1 MLQGNFT
8 PPPPS
13 YSPGGGEISLQHI
26 KIKNYIIICI
36 SHEDIITDLIKMDDN
51 IFISSSFDKIIKIW
65 NY

>member
-8 PPPPS
+8 PPPPHT
-13 YSPGGGEISLQHI
+13 PQGGGEISLQHI

-51 IFISSSFDKIIKIW
+51 IFISSSFDKTIKIW

>member
-8 PPPPS
+8 PLILPR
-13 YSPGGGEISLQHI
+13 GGEISLQHI
-26 KIKNYIIICI
+26 KIKNYIVICI